1 MEEVD
6 RSEIINKHYD
16 RLIEKPM
23 EVFRIFSEFY
33 GEELVDIQMKPDRE
47 EYATYFA
54 NGYETD
60 NLMQSYEDGT
70 ILGSSDLNAF
80 ILVRFPKVTITNE
93 YDQSIDIWELYAKV
107 KVNALGRLVGA
118 FTLNRAEYDVPQM
131 NSNYMHSHVS
141 DIPTYDFE
149 EFQDPCLGEGPIR
162 DTILTLR
169 TADEFDELRWQLF
182 CFELSKYVQVE
193 SIGGGP
199 YHRLERVGSRDMII
213 GESDWNLSL
222 NVYSLPHFNAFN
234 NARVKEFV
242 TWLISRNKLKFDFN
256 GYHYGISTTFI
267 EWMVFISN
275 EFIEWYNMKFAAGE
289 VSETY
294 ADLLSQGLL
303 KRGIIELGTIRYDN
317 SSVPEAYKRY
327 EGSYVCTFKG
337 KDVRIHIREGEVRRD
352 DNLSN
357 FINVRVA
364 EWIHR
369 TILQVIN
376 FEYGNSNTEAQA
388 AGTYKKVRYI

>member
-16 RLIEKPM
+16 RLIEKPL
-23 EVFRIFSEFY
+23 EVFRIFCKFY
-33 GEELVDIQMKPDRE
+33 GEELVDIQIEPDRE

-54 NGYETD
+54 DGYETD

-70 ILGSSDLNAF
+70 ILGSDNLNAF

-107 KVNALGRLVGA
+107 RVNTLGRLVGT

-131 NSNYMHSHVS
+131 DSNYMHSHIS
-141 DIPTYDFE
+141 GIPTYNFK
-149 EFQDPCLGEGPIR
+149 EFQSPCLGEGPIR

-193 SIGGGP
+193 SIDGGP
-199 YHRLERVGSRDMII
+199 YHRLEGVGSREMST
-213 GESDWNLSL
+213 GESTWNLSL
-222 NVYSLPHFNAFN
+222 TDNGLPHFNAFN
-234 NARVKEFV
+234 NARVREFV

-256 GYHYGISTTFI
+256 GYHYGISTTFL
-267 EWMVFISN
+267 EWIVFISN

-294 ADLLSQGLL
+294 ADLLRQGLL
-303 KRGIIELGTIRYDN
+303 RRGIIESGVLKYGN
-317 SSVPEAYKRY
+317 PSVPEAYERY
-327 EGSYVCTFKG
+327 EGSYVCEFKG
-337 KDVRIHIREGEVRRD
+337 EDVRIHIKQGEARRD
-352 DNLSN
+352 DNLSS
-357 FINVRVA
+357 FISVKIA
-364 EWIHR
+364 EWLYR

-376 FEYGNSNTEAQA
+376 FEYGNSNTGAQTIGA
-388 AGTYKKVRYI
+388 YKKIKYI

>member
-33 GEELVDIQMKPDRE
+33 GEELVDIQIKPDRE
-47 EYATYFA
+47 EYTTYFA

-60 NLMQSYEDGT
+60 NLMQSYEAGT
-70 ILGSSDLNAF
+70 ILGSNDLNAF

-107 KVNALGRLVGA
+107 RVSALGKMMGA
-118 FTLNRAEYDVPQM
+118 FTLNRAEYDVAQM
-131 NSNYMHSHVS
+131 NSDYMHSHVS
-141 DIPTYDFE
+141 DIPTYDFK
-149 EFQDPCLGEGPIR
+149 EFQNPCLGEGPIR

-169 TADEFDELRWQLF
+169 TEDFDELRWQLF

-193 SIGGGP
+193 SIDGGP
-199 YHRLERVGSRDMII
+199 YHRMERVGSKELRV
-213 GESDWNLSL
+213 GESTWNLSL
-222 NVYSLPHFNAFN
+222 TEGNLLHFNAFN

-267 EWMVFISN
+267 EWVVFISN

-294 ADLLSQGLL
+294 ADLLRQNLL
-303 KRGIIELGTIRYDN
+303 RRGIIESGTLKYDN
-317 SSVPEAYKRY
+317 STTPEAYANY
-327 EGSYVCTFKG
+327 EGAYVCTFKG
-337 KDVRIHIREGEVRRD
+337 EDVRIHIKGEEVRED
-352 DNLSN
+352 NNLSS
-357 FINVRVA
+357 FINVVVA
-364 EWIHR
+364 EWLYR

-376 FEYGNSNTEAQA
+376 FEYGNSNTETQTIGA
-388 AGTYKKVRYI
+388 YKKIKYI

>member
-16 RLIEKPM
+16 RLIEKPL
-23 EVFRIFSEFY
+23 EVFRIFCEFY

-141 DIPTYDFE
+141 DIPTYDFK
-149 EFQDPCLGEGPIR
+149 EFQNPCLGEGPIR

-169 TADEFDELRWQLF
+169 TEDFDELRWQLF

-193 SIGGGP
+193 SIDGGP
-199 YHRLERVGSRDMII
+199 YHRMERVGSKELRV
-213 GESDWNLSL
+213 GESTWNLSL
-222 NVYSLPHFNAFN
+222 TEGNLLHFNAFN

-267 EWMVFISN
+267 EWVVFISN

-294 ADLLSQGLL
+294 ADLLRQNLL
-303 KRGIIELGTIRYDN
+303 RRGIIESGTLKYDN
-317 SSVPEAYKRY
+317 STTPEAYANY
-327 EGSYVCTFKG
+327 EGAYVCTFKG
-337 KDVRIHIREGEVRRD
+337 EDVRIHIKGEEVRED
-352 DNLSN
+352 NNLSS
-357 FINVRVA
+357 FINVVVA
-364 EWIHR
+364 EWLYR

-376 FEYGNSNTEAQA
+376 FEYGNSNTETQTIGA
-388 AGTYKKVRYI
+388 YKKIKYI

>member
-16 RLIEKPM
+16 RLIEKPL
-23 EVFRIFSEFY
+23 EVFRIFCEFY

-141 DIPTYDFE
+141 DIPTYDFK
-149 EFQDPCLGEGPIR
+149 EFQNPCLGEGPIR

-169 TADEFDELRWQLF
+169 TEDFDELRWQLF

-193 SIGGGP
+193 SIDGGP
-199 YHRLERVGSRDMII
+199 YHRMERVGSKELRV
-213 GESDWNLSL
+213 GESTWNLSL
-222 NVYSLPHFNAFN
+222 TEGNLLHFNAFN

-267 EWMVFISN
+267 EWVVFISN
-275 EFIEWYNMKFAAGE
+275 ELIEWYNMKFAAGE

-294 ADLLSQGLL
+294 ADLLRQNLL
-303 KRGIIELGTIRYDN
+303 RRGIIESGTLKYDN
-317 SSVPEAYKRY
+317 STTPEAYANY
-327 EGSYVCTFKG
+327 EGAYVCTFKG
-337 KDVRIHIREGEVRRD
+337 EDVRIHIKGEEVRED
-352 DNLSN
+352 NNLSS
-357 FINVRVA
+357 FINVVVA
-364 EWIHR
+364 EWLYR

-376 FEYGNSNTEAQA
+376 FEYGNSNTETQTIGA
-388 AGTYKKVRYI
+388 YKKIKYI

>member
-16 RLIEKPM
+16 RLIEKPL
-23 EVFRIFSEFY
+23 EVFRIFCEFY
-33 GEELVDIQMKPDRE
+33 GEELVDIQIKPDRE
-47 EYATYFA
+47 EYTNHFA
-54 NGYETD
+54 NGYATD
-60 NLMQSYEDGT
+60 TLMQSYEAGT
-70 ILGSSDLNAF
+70 TLGINNLNAN

-107 KVNALGRLVGA
+107 RVGASGKLMGA
-118 FTLNRAEYDVPQM
+118 FTLNRAEYDVAQM

-141 DIPTYDFE
+141 DIPTYDFK
-149 EFQDPCLGEGPIR
+149 EFQNPCLGEGPIR

-169 TADEFDELRWQLF
+169 TEDFDELRWQLF

-193 SIGGGP
+193 SIDGGP
-199 YHRLERVGSRDMII
+199 YHRMERVGSRELRI
-213 GESDWNLSL
+213 GESEWNLSISES
-222 NVYSLPHFNAFN
+222 SLPHFNAFN

-256 GYHYGISTTFI
+256 GYHYGISTTFL
-267 EWMVFISN
+267 EWVVFISN

-294 ADLLSQGLL
+294 ADLLRQGLL
-303 KRGIIELGTIRYDN
+303 KRGIIESGTLKYDN
-317 SSVPEAYKRY
+317 SSTPEAYGHY

-337 KDVRIHIREGEVRRD
+337 EDVRIHIRGEEVRE
-352 DNLSN
+352 DNNFSS
-357 FINVRVA
+357 FINVIVA
-364 EWIHR
+364 EWLYR

-376 FEYGNSNTEAQA
+376 FEYGNSNTKAQTI
-388 AGTYKKVRYI
+388 GTYKKIRYI

>member
-23 EVFRIFSEFY
+23 EVFRIFCDFY
-33 GEELVDIQMKPDRE
+33 GEELVDIQIKPDRE
-47 EYATYFA
+47 EYTTYFA
-54 NGYETD
+54 NGYATD
-60 NLMQSYEDGT
+60 TLMQLYEDGT
-70 ILGSSDLNAF
+70 ILGTNNLNAN

-107 KVNALGRLVGA
+107 RVSALGKMMGA
-118 FTLNRAEYDVPQM
+118 FTLNRAEYDVAQM
-131 NSNYMHSHVS
+131 NSDYMHSHVS
-141 DIPTYDFE
+141 DIPTYDFK
-149 EFQDPCLGEGPIR
+149 EFQNPCLGEGPIR

-199 YHRLERVGSRDMII
+199 YHRMERVGSRELRV
-213 GESDWNLSL
+213 GESTWNLSL
-222 NVYSLPHFNAFN
+222 YESSLPHFNAFN

-267 EWMVFISN
+267 EWVVFISN

-294 ADLLSQGLL
+294 ADLLRQNLL
-303 KRGIIELGTIRYDN
+303 RRGIIESGTLKYDN
-317 SSVPEAYKRY
+317 STTPEAYANY
-327 EGSYVCTFKG
+327 EGAYVCTFKG
-337 KDVRIHIREGEVRRD
+337 EDVRIHIKGEEVRED
-352 DNLSN
+352 NNLSS
-357 FINVRVA
+357 FINVVVA
-364 EWIHR
+364 EWLYR

-388 AGTYKKVRYI
+388 AGTYKKVWYI

>member
-16 RLIEKPM
+16 RLIEKPL
-23 EVFRIFSEFY
+23 EVFRIFCEFY

-141 DIPTYDFE
+141 DIPTYDFK
-149 EFQDPCLGEGPIR
+149 EFQNPCLGEGPIR

-169 TADEFDELRWQLF
+169 TEDFDELRWQLF

-193 SIGGGP
+193 SIDGGP
-199 YHRLERVGSRDMII
+199 YHRMERVGSKELRV
-213 GESDWNLSL
+213 GESTWNLSL
-222 NVYSLPHFNAFN
+222 TEGNLLHFNAFN

-267 EWMVFISN
+267 EWVVFISN

-294 ADLLSQGLL
+294 ADLLRQNLL
-303 KRGIIELGTIRYDN
+303 RRGIIESGTLKYDN
-317 SSVPEAYKRY
+317 STTPEAYANY
-327 EGSYVCTFKG
+327 EGAYVCTFKG
-337 KDVRIHIREGEVRRD
+337 EDVRIHIKWEEVRED
-352 DNLSN
+352 NNLSS
-357 FINVRVA
+357 FINVVVA
-364 EWIHR
+364 EWLYR

-376 FEYGNSNTEAQA
+376 FEYGNSNTETQTI
-388 AGTYKKVRYI
+388 GVYKKIKYI